1 MSGNNLWDEPVSVP
15 MMGPVFTATYESE
28 DACCGDGIMP
38 GEDIR
43 GYRGGW
49 IHADD
54 QCEKLATGTLT
65 ERDLQIKACGRCFT
79 THAPGQGIECY

>member
-1 MSGNNLWDEPVSVP
+1 MEADLWDEPGP
-15 MMGPVFTATYESE
+15 TEPTMGPVFMAEYESE
-28 DACCGDGIMP
+28 DACCGDGIVP

-54 QCEKLATGTLT
+54 QCEKLARTVPGETG
-65 ERDLQIKACGRCFT
+65 DGREVRLCPRCT
-79 THAPGQGIECY
+79 AIHAGEC